1 MRKGV
6 LFLLS
11 IISIAALVAC
21 ASGTETDY
29 AAAIMVEGEIYLKS
43 IAVITEEIEES
54 EIIGYTRYYTDT
66 FPKKN
71 GETNFCRETGKPYAR
86 VEDGIVIQIDNEWY
100 LCTPMGMERSE
111 VTEFSAVIDE
121 FILNQFKDSTE
132 LKKAYILRTDDWY
145 AMDEISDF
153 SQVVTNEITYVVP
166 GGEQGTSKDKAY
178 SFYKVNEDGEIEW
191 NGSAYPQAD
200 VVPPFGFSGLT
211 YEMIENALD
220 GITYEDYVITYA
232 QRFGTVFVWVRCEKE
247 DVLLVYPTRP
257 DLLGLEVGG
266 IYTLEE
272 VKSALTGAYAE

>member
-71 GETNFCRETGKPYAR
+71 GETNFCREIGKPYAR

-111 VTEFSAVIDE
+111 VAEFSATIDE
-121 FILNQFKDSTE
+121 FILNQFEDSTE

-200 VVPPFGFSGLT
+200 VAPPFGF
-211 YEMIENALD
+211 
-220 GITYEDYVITYA
+220 V
-232 QRFGTVFVWVRCEKE
+232 GT
-247 DVLLVYPTRP
+247 
-257 DLLGLEVGG
+257 
-266 IYTLEE
+266 
-272 VKSALTGAYAE
+272 